1 MIGVYAI
8 VHVPTNVG
16 YVGSANDLRRRFKEH
31 KTCLRG
37 GHHHSKHLQN
47 AWNKYGEQSFEFR
60 TLACAESAIQAREL
74 EQAFLDCF
82 YKQTMNCK
90 PSAVGF
96 PSGDAHHAKRDD
108 FHMKTV
114 MQRLTPEERQAK
126 YGKTKGTKRGGL
138 PYVAGAAKRLSDP
151 EFRAKL
157 SESCKGKR
165 EVVQCPHCGLQ
176 GGGGN
181 MRRYHFDKCGK
192 KL

>member
-16 YVGSANDLRRRFKEH
+16 YVGSANNLRRRFKEH
-31 KTCLRG
+31 RTCLRG
-37 GHHHSKHLQN
+37 GRHHSKYLQN
-47 AWNKYGEQSFEFR
+47 AWSKYGENAFEFR
-60 TLACAESAIQAREL
+60 CLATVDSPEQAREL

-96 PSGDAHHAKRDD
+96 PFGEAHHSKQPD

-114 MQRLTPEERQAK
+114 MQRLTSEERKAK
-126 YGKTKGTKRGGL
+126 YGKTKGSKRDGV
-138 PYVAGAAKRLSDP
+138 PYVAGAAKRLADP
-151 EFRAKL
+151 EYRAKL
-157 SESCKGKR
+157 SEACKGKR
-165 EVVQCPHCGLQ
+165 EVVQCPHCEVR

-181 MRRYHFDKCGK
+181 MYRYHFDNCKVK
-192 KL
+192 A